1 MYLTRLVLGAAWV
14 PLLTGCMAMGGLG
27 HTGGPG
33 GMASAGY
40 AENGQARAPVQH
52 VEASNGGLSI
62 ALSFPRPSGG
72 AGVAID
78 ARLRAD
84 SADDDL
90 TDANIWLQVRS
101 PSGGVTRLPMQ
112 LLHSSQPG
120 TYRAQ
125 YSFSAP
131 GLYLVAAEGRTGTG
145 ADVRTVSVT
154 TAVEV
159 GTEAHDGRHHWF
171 TPAALLGGLGMVAM
185 MALMMS
191 GSDF

>member
-27 HTGGPG
+27 HTGGLG
-33 GMASAGY
+33 GMASAGH
-40 AENGQARAPVQH
+40 AENGQARAPLQR
-52 VEASNGGLSI
+52 VEASNGGLRI
-62 ALSFPRPSGG
+62 ALYFPRPSGA
-72 AGVAID
+72 AGVVID

-84 SADDDL
+84 SAYDDL
-90 TDANIWLQVRS
+90 TDASVWLQVRS
-101 PSGGVTRLPMQ
+101 PSGRVDQLPMQ
-112 LLHSSQPG
+112 RLHSSQPG

-131 GLYLVAAEGRTGTG
+131 GLYLVAAEGRTETG

-159 GTEAHDGRHHWF
+159 GTAAHDGRHHWF
-171 TPAALLGGLGMVAM
+171 TPGALLGGLGMVAVM
-185 MALMMS
+185 VLMMS